1 MIFFYE
7 PGKVIFGA
15 LFWCGVW
22 GIFVWMSIFHTPH
35 ADYLT
40 KCVLLILGIGMFC
53 VAAFFVV
60 TAAIW
65 VWRGFAAFF
74 TTAWRRE

>member
-1 MIFFYE
+1 MIFLYK
-7 PGKVIFGA
+7 PGKVIFGS

-35 ADYLT
+35 ADYLG
-40 KCVLLILGIGMFC
+40 KCVLLIFGSLMFC
-53 VAAFFVV
+53 VGGFCAA

-65 VWRGFAAFF
+65 VWRGFTAFF